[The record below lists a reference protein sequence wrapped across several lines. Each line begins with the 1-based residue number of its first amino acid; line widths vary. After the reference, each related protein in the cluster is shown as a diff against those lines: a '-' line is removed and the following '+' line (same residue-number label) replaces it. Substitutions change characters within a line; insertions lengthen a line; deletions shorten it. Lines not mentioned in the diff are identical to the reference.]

1 MENFR
6 SRRRMMRWLV
16 ALVAGVVAPAWAADP
31 YPARSVRLVV
41 PYSAGGGTDV
51 LTRPLAQRLAEIT
64 GQSFVVDNKPGADAS
79 IGAALVAKAPPDGYT
94 LVAVSGVPFVL
105 NQSAYKDLPYDTMR
119 DLVPVAVFTYFLR
132 ADFTW
137 PADAGTAGVFLFSV
151 LMAGL
156 IQFFLAYT
164 LALLAFWVLDVS
176 TFIFIQ
182 FAFEY
187 LASGH
192 LFPLDLLP
200 AWLAQMLKLTP
211 YPYLC
216 WFPVSVYLGRVTGPE
231 LWTGLAIQAAWVAAG
246 YALARHVW
254 ARGIRKYSA
263 VGG

>member
-1 MENFR
+1 
-6 SRRRMMRWLV
+6 
-16 ALVAGVVAPAWAADP
+16 
-31 YPARSVRLVV
+31 
-41 PYSAGGGTDV
+41 
-51 LTRPLAQRLAEIT
+51 
-64 GQSFVVDNKPGADAS
+64 
-79 IGAALVAKAPPDGYT
+79 
-94 LVAVSGVPFVL
+94 
-105 NQSAYKDLPYDTMR
+105 
-119 DLVPVAVFTYFLR
+119 LR

-137 PADAGTAGVFLFSV
+137 PADAGTAGLFLLSV
-151 LMAGL
+151 LMAGV

-216 WFPVSVYLGRVTGPE
+216 WFPVSVYHGRVTGPE
-231 LWTGLAIQAAWVAAG
+231 LWTGLAIQAAWVVAG